1 MAKSLTF
8 TEAVDRVQEW
18 RRRWGGMA
26 NAAEGEEGAEVEEE
40 GPSGQMA
47 VTKL

>member
-18 RRRWGGMA
+18 RRRWGGMTT
-26 NAAEGEEGAEVEEE
+26 AEGEEGAEVEEE